1 MEEQPS
7 AATSSIVRGASTY
20 TDVYEF
26 LKLHTIKKN
35 TQEKISHTN
44 TRIGDAKSNI
54 YGGNYNIPDIE
65 YPVFL
70 ELYYRD
76 IISKN
81 KKEYLTEKQRE
92 NDGPLL
98 IDLDFRYSYD
108 VDEKQYTNEQVE
120 DFLTLLLEELKEIY
134 QFDENIEFS
143 IFVLEKPSVN
153 RIADKKIT
161 KDGIHIILCAQVERG
176 VQLYIREKIIKQ
188 VNQHWDLPIINNWD
202 DVYDEGV
209 TKGNVNWQ
217 LYGSRKPNHDK
228 YSLTRLF
235 NVSYDES
242 DGEVM
247 ISEQLLSQ
255 FDIEK
260 NMNKLSIRYKS
271 HVSLFMKNDF
281 MSKYNE
287 FKKNNNIGIDINS
300 TSRQLINPIIANRDR
315 GDMYLNSVGIISS
328 IKNQEE
334 LDLAINS
341 FIRSVSDSLTEYEL
355 KTLYDYVMVLPENYY
370 GMGSYDKWI
379 RVGWAL
385 KNTSEK
391 LLIVW
396 LAFSAKSS
404 SFQFSEVPDLCER
417 WVNFKVRN
425 DGLSKLS
432 IIHWVKTDCKHEF
445 DKIFKSTLDY
455 YVELTLNG
463 NKEKYKPPDYDLAV
477 VLYQYK
483 KHEYV
488 CISVKNNQWFKYKH
502 NRWVTSD
509 SGIDLRSLISNPV
522 RELYN
527 NKSINLMQDIST
539 IRQSNVSII
548 NQEENNEESDD
559 QTDINKKKSIQC
571 INIVTRLG
579 QSSDKGKIMTECK
592 ELFYDGAFLSKLD
605 TNPYLL
611 CFRNGVIDFKEKI
624 FRKGQPED
632 YISMCTNIDYIK
644 LTNEHKD
651 TIDEIHVFM
660 KQLFPKPELCKYM
673 WEHLASCL
681 IGTSPNQ
688 TFNQYYGA
696 GQNGKSVLVNLMEKC
711 LGDYKGDVPLTLV
724 TGRRQNVGA
733 SSPEIASLKGK
744 RLAVMQ
750 EPSKED
756 IINEGILKQFTSG
769 KDPIQGRA
777 LFCDPVTFYPQ
788 FKLIVTC
795 NVMMKINSN
804 DHGTWRRQ
812 RLVPFEA
819 LFTENPVDDDE
830 EKPYQFKLDRFIDEK
845 FDRWAPVFMSML
857 VDIAFEKNGVVDD
870 CNIVVAKTKE
880 YRQSQDY
887 LSEFIRDR
895 VVKDSDGRIRKTEL
909 NNEFSIWYASNHG
922 GKTPSPRDLHEYM
935 NKEFGRIKNQVWKGI
950 RIRYESNEDDDDIDE
965 EEEEESD
972 ISSSELN

>member
-1 MEEQPS
+1 MDEQS
-7 AATSSIVRGASTY
+7 STASSSIVRGPNTY
-20 TDVYEF
+20 SDVYEF

-35 TQEKISHTN
+35 TQEKVNHTN

-70 ELYYRD
+70 DLYYRD

-143 IFVLEKPSVN
+143 IFILEKPTVN
-153 RIADKKIT
+153 RIEEKKIT
-161 KDGIHIILCAQVERG
+161 KDGIHIILCAQIERG

-188 VNQHWDLPIINNWD
+188 LNQHWNLPIINKWHE
-202 DVYDEGV
+202 VYDEGV
-209 TKGNVNWQ
+209 TKGTVNWQ

-242 DGEVM
+242 DGELM

-260 NMNKLSIRYKS
+260 NIEKLSIRYKK

-281 MSKYNE
+281 MTTYNE
-287 FKKNNNIGIDINS
+287 YKKKNNIGTNS
-300 TSRQLINPIIANRDR
+300 NNNVSRQLVNPIIANRDR
-315 GDMYLNSVGIISS
+315 GDMYINIGLISS

-341 FIRSVSDSLTEYEL
+341 FIRNVSESLTEYEL
-355 KTLYDYVMVLPENYY
+355 KTLYEYVMVLPESYY

-396 LAFSAKSS
+396 LAFSAKSP
-404 SFQFSEVPDLCER
+404 SFQFNELPDLCER
-417 WVNFKVRN
+417 WVNFKVRT

-432 IIHWVKTDCKHEF
+432 IIHWVKTECKSEF

-463 NKEKYKPPDYDLAV
+463 NQDKYKPPDYDLAT

-488 CISVKNNQWFKYKH
+488 CISVKNNQWFKYKD
-502 NRWVTSD
+502 NRWVSSD
-509 SGIDLRSLISNPV
+509 SGIHLRSEISNPV

-539 IRQSNVSII
+539 IRQNTASIM
-548 NQEENNEESDD
+548 NQEDNQDND

-571 INIVTRLG
+571 IGIVTRLG

-592 ELFYDGAFLSKLD
+592 ELFYDGRFLTKLD

-611 CFRNGVIDFKEKI
+611 CFKNGVIDFKEKI

-644 LTNEHKD
+644 LTDKHKE

-660 KQLFPKPELCKYM
+660 QQLFPKPELCKYM
-673 WEHLASCL
+673 WQHLASCL

-756 IINEGILKQFTSG
+756 IINEGVLKQFTSG

-845 FDRWAPVFMSML
+845 FDIWAPVFMSML

-870 CNIVVAKTKE
+870 CDIVVAKTKE

-895 VVKDSDGRIRKTEL
+895 IVKDSDGRFRKTEL

-950 RIRYESNEDDDDIDE
+950 RIRYESNDDDDDNDE
-965 EEEEESD
+965 DEEEEESD
-972 ISSSELN
+972 ISSSDLN

>member
-1 MEEQPS
+1 MEEHTS
-7 AATSSIVRGASTY
+7 TANSSIVRGSNTY
-20 TDVYEF
+20 SDVYEF

-35 TQEKISHTN
+35 SHEKISHTN

-143 IFVLEKPSVN
+143 IFVLEKPTVN
-153 RIADKKIT
+153 RIDEKKIT
-161 KDGIHIILCAQVERG
+161 KDGIHIILCAQIERG

-188 VNQHWDLPIINNWD
+188 LNQHWDLPIINTWE

-209 TKGNVNWQ
+209 TKGTVNWQ

-228 YSLTRLF
+228 YSLTRVF

-242 DGEVM
+242 DGELM

-260 NMNKLSIRYKS
+260 NIDKLSVRCKN

-281 MSKYNE
+281 MITYNE
-287 FKKNNNIGIDINS
+287 YKKQNNIGVDANS
-300 TSRQLINPIIANRDR
+300 CSRQLINPIIANRDR
-315 GDMYLNSVGIISS
+315 SDMYINNVGVISS
-328 IKNQEE
+328 IRNQEE

-341 FIRSVSDSLTEYEL
+341 FIRNVSESLTEYEL
-355 KTLYDYVMVLPENYY
+355 KTIYEYVMVLPENYY

-391 LLIVW
+391 LLIAW
-396 LAFSAKSS
+396 LAFSAQSS
-404 SFQFSEVPDLCER
+404 SFQFNEVSDICER
-417 WVNFKVRN
+417 WINFKVRN

-432 IIHWVKTDCKHEF
+432 IIHWVKKDNRAEF
-445 DKIFKSTLDY
+445 DRIFKSTLDY

-463 NKEKYKPPDYDLAV
+463 NHDKYKPPDYDLAT

-488 CISVKNNQWFKYKH
+488 CISVKNNQWFKYKN
-502 NRWVTSD
+502 NRWVSSD
-509 SGIDLRSLISNPV
+509 SGIHLRSEISNPV

-539 IRQSNVSII
+539 IRQNTASII
-548 NQEENNEESDD
+548 NQDENEDNE

-592 ELFYDGAFLSKLD
+592 ELFYDRGFLTKLD

-611 CFRNGVIDFKEKI
+611 CFKNGVIDFKEKT

-632 YISMCTNIDYIK
+632 YISMCTNIDYIE
-644 LTNEHKD
+644 LTDKHKD

-733 SSPEIASLKGK
+733 SSPEVASLKGI

-756 IINEGILKQFTSG
+756 VINEGVLKQYTSG

-812 RLVPFEA
+812 RLVPFES
-819 LFTENPVDDDE
+819 LFTEDPVDDDD

-857 VDIAFEKNGVVDD
+857 VNIAFEKNGVVDD
-870 CNIVVAKTKE
+870 CDIVLSKTKE

-922 GKTPSPRDLHEYM
+922 GKTPSPRDLHEHM

-965 EEEEESD
+965 QEEESD

>member
-7 AATSSIVRGASTY
+7 AATSSIVQSAQTY

-26 LKLHTIKKN
+26 LKLHSIKKN
-35 TQEKISHTN
+35 SQEKSSHTN

-70 ELYYRD
+70 ELYHRD

-81 KKEYLTEKQRE
+81 AKEYLTERQRD

-120 DFLTLLLEELKEIY
+120 DLLTLLLQELKEIY
-134 QFDENIEFS
+134 QFDENVEFS
-143 IFVLEKPSVN
+143 IYILEKPTVN
-153 RIADKKIT
+153 RVAEKKIT

-176 VQLYIREKIIKQ
+176 IQLYIREKMIKQ
-188 VNQHWDLPIINNWD
+188 LSQNWDLPIINTWE
-202 DVYDEGV
+202 DVYDEGI
-209 TKGNVNWQ
+209 TKGTVNWQ
-217 LYGSRKPNHDK
+217 LYGSRKPNNDK
-228 YSLTRLF
+228 YSLTRVF
-235 NVSYDES
+235 NISYDDS
-242 DGEVM
+242 DGELM
-247 ISEQLLSQ
+247 MSEQLLSQ

-260 NMNKLSIRYKS
+260 NINKLSIRYKN
-271 HVSLFMKNDF
+271 HISLFVKNDF
-281 MSKYNE
+281 VPIYND
-287 FKKNNNIGIDINS
+287 FKKKNNIGGDKPN
-300 TSRQLINPIIANRDR
+300 TNTRQLINPAITNRER
-315 GDMYLNSVGIISS
+315 NNMYINNVGIISS
-328 IKNQEE
+328 IRSQEE

-341 FIRSVSDSLTEYEL
+341 FIQNVSESLTEYEL

-391 LLIVW
+391 LLVVW
-396 LAFSAKSS
+396 LAFSAKSPT
-404 SFQFSEVPDLCER
+404 FQFSEIPDLCER
-417 WVNFKVRN
+417 WVNFQVRN

-432 IIHWVKTDCKHEF
+432 IIHWVKTDCKPEF
-445 DKIFKSTLDY
+445 DKIFRSTLDY

-463 NKEKYKPPDYDLAV
+463 NQDKYKPPDYDLAT

-488 CISVKNNQWFKYKH
+488 CISVKNNQWFQYKD
-502 NRWVTSD
+502 NRWVSSD
-509 SGIDLRSLISNPV
+509 SGIHLRSEISNPV

-539 IRQSNVSII
+539 IRQNTTAIL
-548 NQEENNEESDD
+548 NQDDNQQDNEPI
-559 QTDINKKKSIQC
+559 DINKKKSIQC
-571 INIVTRLG
+571 INIVNRLG

-592 ELFYDGAFLSKLD
+592 ELFYDGRFLTKLD

-611 CFRNGVIDFKEKI
+611 CFKNGVIDFKEKI

-644 LTNEHKD
+644 LTDQHKES
-651 TIDEIHVFM
+651 IDEIHVFM

-756 IINEGILKQFTSG
+756 IINEGVLKQFTSG

-950 RIRYESNEDDDDIDE
+950 RIRYESNEDDDDIVE
-965 EEEEESD
+965 EEEEDSD

>member
-143 IFVLEKPSVN
+143 IFVLEKPTVN

-188 VNQHWDLPIINNWD
+188 VNQQWDLPIINSWD

-242 DGEVM
+242 DGELM

-300 TSRQLINPIIANRDR
+300 NSRQLINPIIANRDR

>member
-7 AATSSIVRGASTY
+7 AATSSIVQGSNTY
-20 TDVYEF
+20 SDVYEF

-35 TQEKISHTN
+35 SQEKISHTN

-70 ELYYRD
+70 ELYHRD

-143 IFVLEKPSVN
+143 IFVLEKPTVN
-153 RIADKKIT
+153 RIAEKKIT
-161 KDGIHIILCAQVERG
+161 KDGIHIILCAQIERG

-188 VNQHWDLPIINNWD
+188 LNQHWDLPIINTWE

-209 TKGNVNWQ
+209 TKGTVNWQ

-235 NVSYDES
+235 KVSYDDS
-242 DGEVM
+242 DGELM
-247 ISEQLLSQ
+247 MSEQLLSQ

-260 NMNKLSIRYKS
+260 NMNKLSVRYKN
-271 HVSLFMKNDF
+271 HISLFMKNDF
-281 MSKYNE
+281 MVTYND
-287 FKKNNNIGIDINS
+287 FKKKNNIGTETN
-300 TSRQLINPIIANRDR
+300 TASRQLVNPIIANRDR
-315 GDMYLNSVGIISS
+315 SDMYINNVGIISS
-328 IKNQEE
+328 IRNQEE

-341 FIRSVSDSLTEYEL
+341 FIQNVSESLTEYEL

-396 LAFSAKSS
+396 LAFSAKSPT
-404 SFQFSEVPDLCER
+404 FQFSEVSDICER
-417 WVNFKVRN
+417 WINFKVRT

-432 IIHWVKTDCKHEF
+432 IIHWVKTDCKSEF
-445 DKIFKSTLDY
+445 DKIFRSTLDY

-463 NKEKYKPPDYDLAV
+463 NRDKYKPPDYDLAT
-477 VLYQYK
+477 VLYQFK

-488 CISVKNNQWFKYKH
+488 CISVKNNQWFKYKD
-502 NRWVTSD
+502 NRWVISD
-509 SGIDLRSLISNPV
+509 SGIHLRSEISNPV

-539 IRQSNVSII
+539 IRQNTASIM
-548 NQEENNEESDD
+548 NQDDNEDNE

-571 INIVTRLG
+571 IDIVTRLG

-592 ELFYDGAFLSKLD
+592 ELFYDGRFLKKLD
-605 TNPYLL
+605 TNQYLL
-611 CFRNGVIDFKEKI
+611 CFKNGVIDFKEKT

-644 LTNEHKD
+644 LTSEHKD

-681 IGTSPNQ
+681 IGTAPNQ

-724 TGRRQNVGA
+724 TGRRQNVGN
-733 SSPEIASLKGK
+733 SSPEIASLKGI
-744 RLAVMQ
+744 RFAVMQ
-750 EPSKED
+750 EPSKD
-756 IINEGILKQFTSG
+756 DVINEGVLKQYTSG

-812 RLVPFEA
+812 RLVPFES
-819 LFTENPVDDDE
+819 LFTEDPVDDDD

-870 CNIVVAKTKE
+870 CDIVLAKTKE

-895 VVKDSDGRIRKTEL
+895 IVKDSDGKIRKTEL

-922 GKTPSPRDLHEYM
+922 GKTPSPKDLHEYID
-935 NKEFGRIKNQVWKGI
+935 KEFGRIKNQAWRGI
-950 RIRYESNEDDDDIDE
+950 RIRYESNDDDDDINE
-965 EEEEESD
+965 EEDEESD

>member
-1 MEEQPS
+1 MEDQPS

-143 IFVLEKPSVN
+143 IFVLEKPTVN
-153 RIADKKIT
+153 RITDKKIT

-242 DGEVM
+242 DGELM

-644 LTNEHKD
+644 LTSEHKD

-950 RIRYESNEDDDDIDE
+950 RIRYESNEDDDAIDE